1 LFLEEGFP
9 VIQKSFPAP
18 SLRSAF
24 KLARAL
30 GVDRTA
36 FQTDDAGPA
45 KAAPA
50 KKGKKRKGG
59 S

>member
-1 LFLEEGFP
+1 M
-9 VIQKSFPAP
+9 IQKSSPAP

-24 KLARAL
+24 KLVHAL
-30 GVDRTA
+30 GVDCNA
-36 FQTDDAGPA
+36 FQTDDAGQA

-50 KKGKKRKGG
+50 KTGQKRKGG